1 MKIFRHIII
10 ALACSLTAMAFTGCD
25 DAMRLSIPKKPV
37 VLKPKKGSVRP
48 NDPDLYETFL
58 YDALDCRVSNGYIE
72 VDFPDGMEYLDY
84 TISSSTRMEWHGT
97 LTAVSPSAEFP
108 TLLPGTY
115 TLDIETD
122 YGEIYGCDIT
132 L

>member
-10 ALACSLTAMAFTGCD
+10 ALACALTAMAFAGCD

-37 VLKPKKGSVRP
+37 VLKPKKGSWRP
-48 NDPDLYETFL
+48 NTPVTLY
-58 YDALDCRVSNGYIE
+58 ASVDCRVSNGYIE

-84 TISSSTRMEWHGT
+84 TISSSTRVEWHGT
-97 LTAVSPSAEFP
+97 LTATTPSAEFP

>member
-10 ALACSLTAMAFTGCD
+10 ALACSLTAITFAGCD

-37 VLKPKKGSVRP
+37 VLKPKRGSVRP
-48 NDPDLYETFL
+48 NDPLL
-58 YDALDCRVSNGYIE
+58 YDTSLYSGLDCRVSNGYIE
-72 VDFPDGMEYLDY
+72 IDFPDGMEYLDY
-84 TISSSTRMEWHGT
+84 TISNSIRMQWHGT
-97 LTAVSPSAEFP
+97 LTAGNPSAEFP

-122 YGEIYGCDIT
+122 YGEIYGGDIT

>member
-58 YDALDCRVSNGYIE
+58 YAGLDCRVGNGYIE
-72 VDFPDGMEYLDY
+72 VDFPDGIEYLDY
-84 TISSSTRMEWHGT
+84 TISSSTRVEWHGT

>member
-10 ALACSLTAMAFTGCD
+10 ALACALTVMAFAGCD

-37 VLKPKKGSVRP
+37 VLKPKRGSWRP
-48 NDPDLYETFL
+48 NDPGTLY
-58 YDALDCRVSNGYIE
+58 AGLDCRVGNGYIE

-84 TISSSTRMEWHGT
+84 TISSSTRVEWHGT
-97 LTAVSPSAEFP
+97 LTATTPSAEFP

>member
-10 ALACSLTAMAFTGCD
+10 ALACSLTAMAFAGCD

-37 VLKPKKGSVRP
+37 VLKPKKGSWRP
-48 NDPDLYETFL
+48 NAPVTLY
-58 YDALDCRVSNGYIE
+58 AGVDCRVGNGYIE
-72 VDFPDGMEYLDY
+72 VDFPDGMEYLEY
-84 TISSSTRMEWHGT
+84 TISSSTRVEWHGT
-97 LTAVSPSAEFP
+97 LTAVSPSTEFP